1 MTRTTTVTWGSLED
15 RNEQRLNND
24 GYAKLTDMWSQ
35 GKIEYRGRTSEI
47 SDILVV
53 RYWRDQA
60 AAEEFA
66 TWLWDTAKKYNVS
79 VVSIEYGD
87 PDPSLVAALIL

>member
-24 GYAKLTDMWSQ
+24 GYAKLTDMMID
-35 GKIEYRGRTSEI
+35 GKVEYRARASEI

-53 RYWRDQA
+53 RYWKDQA

-66 TWLWDTAKKYNVS
+66 AWLWATAEKYNVS

-87 PDPSLVAALIL
+87 PDPSLVAALNL